1 MLTREQMN
9 KTGTGQ
15 VAEDIKDLNEEI
27 MRLRNQLAAQEEKQK
42 ISQVSRESIL
52 IAHDLKYKGMVK
64 LSPQKMKITVKIKC
78 IWKLQ
83 SRIEELEKENSDLCA
98 LLKEAK
104 TKDTPEIQNEVHLT
118 NGNVSEENNS
128 EGELTCLMCL
138 R

>member
-64 LSPQKMKITVKIKC
+64 LS
-78 IWKLQ
+78 Q
-83 SRIEELEKENSDLCA
+83 SIIQLNKERR
-98 LLKEAK
+98 KERK
-104 TKDTPEIQNEVHLT
+104 KV
-118 NGNVSEENNS
+118 
-128 EGELTCLMCL
+128 
-138 R
+138 